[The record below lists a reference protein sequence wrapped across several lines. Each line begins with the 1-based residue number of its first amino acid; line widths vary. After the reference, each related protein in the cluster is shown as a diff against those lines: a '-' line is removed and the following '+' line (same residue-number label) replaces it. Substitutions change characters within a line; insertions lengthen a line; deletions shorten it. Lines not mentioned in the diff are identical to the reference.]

1 MKKWLIVII
10 FYQQLIQPNIKYQNQ
25 ASIKTEF
32 YQSDEYKPSGW
43 YGSISTQFQPT
54 IQRYNHLETIE
65 VKLGTWFNR
74 GYGWYYKNFLLK
86 SKFVSHI
93 NSKIL
98 IANDDQ
104 PITVK
109 YKINHRW
116 YGARVDYFFNLEID
130 DFGEEMY
137 PNWGTWYSATD
148 VGGVSIKLKFNGY
161 NRIQKAMNELYE
173 TINNKDAV
181 IINTPNIIAGNN
193 ISNQV
198 RIKQTIYQQIGAEKY
213 QWISNFD
220 FYQGYV
226 NLLFYQNLDSKVSSK
241 LIKYNFKY
249 QLEQKYNDFNSL
261 ILKHQNQI
269 LNIKS
274 HTFSLLENEQTIKSA
289 IFELFKNKKF
299 NNKNITDFIEKY
311 HFKPASL
318 NNGEDSVEVYFKIEL
333 LNNFHFQKYWD
344 EQYENKITFKI
355 NYLLDENYFQKDM
368 SNRISFETQG
378 KKLSELYNDYEVYSD
393 EVVVKFRTNLEESE
407 ILYIN
412 NQEVGVS
419 NGLFVY
425 LLKDGR
431 ISNSKDKKDEELNVY
446 EIKLVKKDALDPN
459 DTFKDITWIKKIMI
473 RKKAPKLNINL
484 WAPNDEQNPNEIV
497 GMVIYNPLIDDKFK
511 IESKWLKDNEKELLA
526 GVNGLSG
533 SLMGVHNPNWD
544 KKDNLIDEDSIT
556 WEYAP
561 FKFEK
566 NNNFKLD
573 INLKA
578 NQITEQGLLKDRIKN
593 QSQFFSNT
601 GIFRFKIADKL
612 NTSATYYHINLGIN
626 NFINLDQT
634 TGEQIL
640 ENIKANLYYFW
651 DAKLGKALINYLRG
665 ISFYVHQET
674 KKSLSWNEY
683 KQLNKVEQHLYKKVL
698 VGGIAY
704 YSAEELL
711 LMPLHTVHFNIS
723 RMIRDLQYDIDGK
736 LEEKLKEDN
745 GGKEE
750 LVKEDN
756 IDKGKE
762 DDKEIDDKIDDQKI
776 TDDKNKEEKIK
787 WEREKDIIKIHDQ
800 NLEKQ
805 YISIIIAV
813 SLIVILFLL
822 TLGIIIYFR
831 RKKKIT

>member
-1 MKKWLIVII
+1 M
-10 FYQQLIQPNIKYQNQ
+10 QSNIKYQSQ
-25 ASIKTEF
+25 SSIATEF
-32 YQSDEYKPSGW
+32 YQMHKYKPSGW
-43 YGSISTQFQPT
+43 YGSISNQFRPL
-54 IQRYNHLETIE
+54 ISRYHHLENVE

-74 GYGWYYKNFLLK
+74 GYGWYYKNFSLK
-86 SKFVSHI
+86 SDLVNHI

-98 IANDDQ
+98 TSNNEQ
-104 PITVK
+104 PVVVK
-109 YKINHRW
+109 YQVNHRW

-130 DFGEEMY
+130 NIGQEMY

-148 VGGVSIKLKFNGY
+148 VGGISIKLKFNGY
-161 NRIQKAMNELYE
+161 NRIQKTMNELYQ
-173 TINNKDAV
+173 TMNNTDAV
-181 IINTPNIIAGNN
+181 VINTPNIIAANN
-193 ISNQV
+193 MSNQARV
-198 RIKQTIYQQIGAEKY
+198 KQAIYDQIGAEKY

-226 NLLFYQNLDSKVSSK
+226 NLSFYKNLDGKVSSK
-241 LIKYNFKY
+241 VIKYNFKY
-249 QLEQKYNDFNSL
+249 QLEQKYYDFNNL
-261 ILKHQNQI
+261 ILNHQNQI

-274 HTFSLLENEQTIKSA
+274 HTFSLLENEQEIKSA
-289 IFELFKNKKF
+289 IFELFKNQKF

-318 NNGEDSVEVYFKIEL
+318 NNGEDSVEVYFKIKL
-333 LNNFHFQKYWD
+333 LNNFYFQKYWN

-355 NYLLDENYFQKDM
+355 NYHLDENYFQKDM
-368 SNRISFETQG
+368 NNRISFETKG
-378 KKLSELYNDYEVYSD
+378 KKLPGLYNDYEVYSD
-393 EVVVKFRTNLEESE
+393 EVIVKFRTNLEESE

-431 ISNSKDKKDEELNVY
+431 INNSKDKKEEELNAY
-446 EIKLVKKDALDPN
+446 EIKLVKKDAHDPN
-459 DTFKDITWIKKIMI
+459 NVLKDITWIKKIMI

-484 WAPNDEQNPNEIV
+484 WAPDDEQNPNEIV
-497 GMVIYNPLIDDKFK
+497 GMVIYDPLIDNNFK
-511 IESKWLKDNEKELLA
+511 VESKWLKDNEKNLLA

-533 SLMGVHNPNWD
+533 SLMGVHNPSWD
-544 KKDNLIDEDSIT
+544 KKDALIDENSIT

-566 NNNFKLD
+566 NNNLKLD
-573 INLKA
+573 LNLKP

-651 DAKLGKALINYLRG
+651 DAKLGKTLINYLRG

-674 KKSLSWNEY
+674 KKSLTWNEY
-683 KQLNKVEQHLYKKVL
+683 KQLNKVEQDLYKKVL
-698 VGGIAY
+698 VGGIAD

-745 GGKEE
+745 GGQEE
-750 LVKEDN
+750 LIKEDN
-756 IDKGKE
+756 KDKSKE
-762 DDKEIDDKIDDQKI
+762 EEKVIDDKIIDDKI
-776 TDDKNKEEKIK
+776 VDDKNREEKIK
-787 WEREKDIIKIHDQ
+787 WDREEDTIKIHDQ
-800 NLEKQ
+800 NLAKQ
-805 YISIIIAV
+805 NISIIISI
-813 SLIVILFLL
+813 SLTVLLFLL
-822 TLGIIIYFR
+822 TLGTIIYFR